1 MVFLQYEQNNVM
13 SLLFG
18 DCKNAESHIMRD
30 VDIVMQACECKLNC
44 GGKAATFCKVIAFT
58 HLEKVNL

>member
-1 MVFLQYEQNNVM
+1 MIFLQYEQNNVM

-30 VDIVMQACECKLNC
+30 VDIVM
-44 GGKAATFCKVIAFT
+44 
-58 HLEKVNL
+58 